1 MKKSILGLIL
11 SLALIL
17 CSILLI
23 VACGDDETS
32 GDSSSSKNQS
42 ASTDKSK
49 KPSGSTDS
57 SEDDSGVDSSTDSS
71 EDGSGVDSS
80 TDSSGGDSSIDSSTD
95 SSTGSD
101 DVDDK
106 PTDVL
111 PDVITLL
118 PINYSTMTYVG
129 TSLKDFSAMF
139 DEQSTLGDP
148 KADVESGAFPS
159 FPSSLVVMYD
169 ADGNGDITEKDKEHV
184 YEVTI
189 DLGADHFVECFYVFF
204 DNVGYSITLEAGTP
218 FAYEY
223 TFTAESSVIGWTKI
237 ELGVNTHYVNVK
249 FNNGKAP
256 MEIMAYG
263 KRTGPY
269 DAVNTE
275 PHEYKDFNYF
285 LGINGNQSDRV
296 STLNCA
302 TYFRDYINWLWC
314 FDRSV
319 YPNNPGT
326 TYTTTMSKDYDVRFQ
341 MLKDSGTN
349 AVPCF
354 MFRPD
359 DFPTETL
366 SDYMNPETYVMYGEF
381 MFQSALR
388 FGYNPENTKD
398 MIKVLGLQK
407 RFNRN
412 VVSWIEAGNEPN
424 GEGNDGFSPYE
435 LAAFTSTAYDGH
447 CGTVIAPTGSGVGV
461 INANANVKLAMAG
474 LAGVSVPYVKAM
486 SFWLKYNRAD
496 GQLGLD
502 AFNVHTYCKK
512 LITYNGYQ
520 VYVGVCPEIGKI
532 TQYVEQL
539 CEWRDKYYPDT
550 EVWLTEFGWDTNTSY
565 ATENA
570 CHPYADFTA
579 REIQAMWLVRAYF
592 MFAKV
597 GVDRAAMYMAQDL
610 GDEATSTGKYGTSGV
625 ISSSGEYKDSFYYIY
640 TLRNKM
646 GDMHFAEVIESGN
659 ENVWIYRFE
668 NNSGKSCYALWCP
681 TMDDVRVN
689 NYTLTIDG
697 TTASLTEFAN
707 LHLEGISSDLKVTNG
722 TVTVNVSERPILV
735 FSE

>member
-1 MKKSILGLIL
+1 MKKNILGLIL

-17 CSILLI
+17 CCILLI
-23 VACGDDETS
+23 VACSDTETP
-32 GDSSSSKNQS
+32 GDSSSSQNN
-42 ASTDKSK
+42 T
-49 KPSGSTDS
+49 STDS
-57 SEDDSGVDSSTDSS
+57 SKNDSNNPDSGTNGST
-71 EDGSGVDSS
+71 
-80 TDSSGGDSSIDSSTD
+80 GDSSSPDNSKPDDENGDQNGDDNGDDNGDGSPQEPEEPALVPIDYAS
-95 SSTGSD
+95 
-101 DVDDK
+101 
-106 PTDVL
+106 
-111 PDVITLL
+111 
-118 PINYSTMTYVG
+118 MTYVG
-129 TSLKDFSAMF
+129 TSLKDFSALF
-139 DEQSTLGDP
+139 DEQHTLGDP
-148 KADVESGAFPS
+148 KKDIEGGVFPS
-159 FPSSLVVMYD
+159 FPSTLVVMYD
-169 ADGNGDITEKDKEHV
+169 ADGNGDINDKDKEHV

-189 DLGADHFVECFYVFF
+189 DLGADHYVECFYVFF
-204 DNVGYSITLEAGTP
+204 DNVGFSVTLETGTP
-218 FAYEY
+218 FAYD
-223 TFTAESSVIGWTKI
+223 SSVTGTSSAIGWTR
-237 ELGVNTHYVNVK
+237 VNVDKNTRYVNVK

-256 MEIMAYG
+256 MELIAYG
-263 KRTGPY
+263 TRTGEY
-269 DAVNTE
+269 DEINTE

-296 STLNCA
+296 STLNCG

-314 FDRSV
+314 FDKSV
-319 YPNNPGT
+319 YPNSPGT
-326 TYTTTMSKDYDVRFQ
+326 TYATTMSKDYDVRFE
-341 MLKDSGTN
+341 MLKNSGTH
-349 AVPCF
+349 AVPCY
-354 MFRPD
+354 MFRAD
-359 DFPTETL
+359 DFPTESV

-388 FGYNPENTKD
+388 FGFNENNTKD

-412 VVSWIEAGNEPN
+412 VISWIEAGNEPN

-461 INANANVKLAMAG
+461 INANANVKMAMAG
-474 LAGVSVPYVKAM
+474 LAGVGVRYVQAM
-486 SFWLKYNRAD
+486 AFWLEHNRTD
-496 GQLGLD
+496 GELGLD

-539 CEWRDKYYPDT
+539 CEWRDKYYPDK

-592 MFAKV
+592 MFAKA

-610 GDEATSTGKYGTSGV
+610 GNEATSTGKYGTSGV
-625 ISSSGEYKDSFYYIY
+625 ISSSGEYKDSYYYIY

-646 GDMHFAEVIESGN
+646 GDMHFAEVIDSGN

-668 NNSGKSCYALWCP
+668 NDKGKSCYALWCP
-681 TMDDVRVN
+681 TMDDIRVDG
-689 NYTLTIDG
+689 YTLKIDG
-697 TTASLTEFAN
+697 KTASLTEFAN
-707 LHLEGISSDLKVTNG
+707 LQIEGVSSPLTVNNG